1 MLRAVPATERM
12 AASRSKQ
19 FRSGILILAIS
30 LICSW
35 VILPTLVLW
44 GSGDPLAMLTARLI
58 STGTGGVLVMKV
70 KERSEKIVITTGMI
84 SPSWSLADVLA
95 LNALQKSMMLT
106 PCGPSAVPTGGAGV
120 ALPAGICNFT
130 DAVIFFAISTL
141 FHLQELQLHRCG
153 ASENRHHHAQR
164 TAFRIDVV
172 HFAGEIR
179 ERSVDDAHRIVLL
192 ERHLGPRPFRRGSL
206 PVQNLVHFFRAQWH
220 RRIPA
225 AHKTRH
231 AGRVLHFMPQ
241 RVAHFH
247 FHQHVTGINQ
257 ALTGD
262 LLAVAQ
268 FHHFFGGDQHL
279 PDLVRKTEGFG
290 TRAQR
295 FRHLVLKPRVSV
307 DDIPLLRRRFVI
319 RRRGRCGFG
328 LRFPDG
334 VRRFRLC
341 RRLRGFDWIDLYAN
355 RLY

>member
-35 VILPTLVLW
+35 VILPTL
-44 GSGDPLAMLTARLI
+44 I
-58 STGTGGVLVMKV
+58 STGTGGVLVMNV
-70 KERSEKIVITTGMI
+70 NERSEKIVITTGMI

-141 FHLQELQLHRCG
+141 FHLQELQLHGCG

-172 HFAGEIR
+172 HFAGEIG

-192 ERHLGPRPFRRGSL
+192 ERHLRPRTFRRGGL
-206 PVQNLVHFFRAQWH
+206 PVQNLVHFFRAQRH

-225 AHKTRH
+225 AHKTRE
-231 AGRVLHFMPQ
+231 
-241 RVAHFH
+241 
-247 FHQHVTGINQ
+247 
-257 ALTGD
+257 
-262 LLAVAQ
+262 
-268 FHHFFGGDQHL
+268 
-279 PDLVRKTEGFG
+279 PD
-290 TRAQR
+290 
-295 FRHLVLKPRVSV
+295 
-307 DDIPLLRRRFVI
+307 FV
-319 RRRGRCGFG
+319 
-328 LRFPDG
+328 
-334 VRRFRLC
+334 
-341 RRLRGFDWIDLYAN
+341 
-355 RLY
+355 